1 MKNLCRGALAAL
13 TTVAFMAALSGVASA
28 DTSSQLTV
36 VGTSD
41 VNDSGLIPNLIEPE
55 FHAQYPQYTFK
66 YTGSATGTAIQN
78 AENGVGTPSVLIV
91 HAASLENQFVAGG
104 YSYNNQPGNAIFTN
118 DFVLAGPATG
128 SVVPAADTHNVAQAF
143 ADVARAGVAGT
154 ATFISRGGAATA
166 SGTTV
171 EEHTLWQLMYTSG
184 LTPAGVVLCNVSAA
198 DGGGMTPINP
208 STQPTSGQACPT
220 ADGGIATGA
229 DLPTWY
235 TINTGASQGLNVV
248 TTNACTAMPSGPNSC
263 YSLTDR
269 GTFLYLQTGNSPNGT
284 AGTSPGTNEIPNL
297 AITARD
303 NAATSPGGADELINY
318 FHAYVINPNAAN
330 EAVNLP
336 AAQAFVAF
344 LTSPAF
350 QAQLKTYLD
359 YTTDPGGAPFHA
371 DASPVITATG
381 LPTSAAPGKTV
392 TVSGSVTNAE
402 PGYPALASQT
412 VSVDETVAGVPVAV
426 ASGTT
431 NASGN
436 YSVTFVPPSSG
447 SYQVETGQ
455 ITELVNP
462 TLTPTYSDILS
473 PAASTATTISLGASV
488 TITKYTTSTSGV
500 SVSGALGL
508 ATPDANASVTV
519 LARKQGSTGS
529 YQTVGTEALA
539 KGAKTYALNGA
550 LSWGKWQIKVSYQDA
565 GQFATANSGT
575 RNITVPVKS
584 QTVKYKTVTV
594 TKGKIKL
601 TGTLNQ
607 GPVSTKATVTLM
619 ALQAGKLAFTK
630 VGTASV
636 GTGKTT
642 YTITGKLASGH
653 SYALQLK
660 YTHSGQATAY
670 SKLRTIKVK

>member
-1 MKNLCRGALAAL
+1 MKNLCKVALTAL

-28 DTSSQLTV
+28 DTASTLTV

-41 VNDSGLIPNLIEPE
+41 VSDSGLIQNLVEPE

-66 YTGSATGTAIQN
+66 YIGSATGVAIN
-78 AENGVGTPSVLIV
+78 SAEAGTGGPSVLIV
-91 HAASLENQFVAGG
+91 HAASLENTFVNPTPAPTGASS
-104 YSYNNQPGNAIFTN
+104 YSYNGQYGNAIFTN
-118 DFVLAGPATG
+118 DFVLAGSSTTPA
-128 SVVPAADTHNVAQAF
+128 VPTADQHNIAQAF
-143 ADVARAGVAGT
+143 ADVAAAGVAGN
-154 ATFISRGGAATA
+154 ATFVSRGGTTTA

-171 EEHTLWQLMYTSG
+171 EEHALWQLMNTSG
-184 LTPAGVVLCNVSAA
+184 LTPAGVTLCTVSPA
-198 DGGGMTPINP
+198 DGGGM
-208 STQPTSGQACPT
+208 SPTTVG
-220 ADGGIATGA
+220 ATGA
-229 DLPTWY
+229 PCPDSGTVTQADAPSWY
-235 TINTGASQGLNVV
+235 FINTGANQGANVV
-248 TTNACTAMPSGPNSC
+248 ATNACTIATAPANHC

-269 GTFLYLQTGNSPNGT
+269 GTFDFLASGDSPA
-284 AGTSPGTNEIPNL
+284 AGTTGIPSL
-297 AITARD
+297 TIQARD
-303 NAATSPGGADELINY
+303 NSASAPGGANALINY
-318 FHAYVINPNAAN
+318 FHAYIINPNVAG

-359 YTTDPGGAPFHA
+359 YTTDPGGAPFKA
-371 DASPVITATG
+371 DASPVITASG
-381 LPTSAAPGKTV
+381 LPTSAAPGKSV

-402 PGYPALASQT
+402 PGYPALASQPVT
-412 VSVDETVAGVPVAV
+412 VDETVAGVPVAV

-431 NASGN
+431 NASGA
-436 YSVTFVPPSSG
+436 YSITFTPPSRG

-455 ITELVNP
+455 ISEIANA
-462 TLTPTYSDILS
+462 TLSPTYGDILS
-473 PAASTATTISLGASV
+473 PAASAATTISLGASV
-488 TITKYTTSTSGV
+488 TITKYTTSTAGV

-508 ATPDANASVTV
+508 TPPDANASVSV
-519 LARKQGSTGS
+519 LARKQGSTGA
-529 YQTVGTEALA
+529 YKTVGTETLA

-550 LSWGKWQIKVSYQDA
+550 LSWGKWQIRVSYQDS
-565 GQFATANSGT
+565 GQFTTVNSGT

-601 TGTLNQ
+601 TGTLSQ

-630 VGTASV
+630 VGSASV
-636 GTGKTT
+636 NAGKIT